1 VKQAVLFDLDGVLL
15 ETEPLKARA
24 HSTTTAHFGATVPPI
39 FYANV
44 MGMVHAEVRSAFMH
58 EGGIAPGPD
67 EYSRVFREHYQRL
80 VETEVRTCAGVPDLI
95 AALRRE
101 KFSIA
106 VVTSSARWMLT
117 GLLERMFGPNAF
129 DTTISADDVAAHKP
143 APDCYRKALANLQ
156 PDRAVAFEDTV
167 TGVSAAV
174 AAKLPVIAV
183 RHGLNANHDLSQ
195 ASVILPGL
203 EETAT
208 VMETVHKMLSWR

>member
-1 VKQAVLFDLDGVLL
+1 MKQAVLFDLDGVLL

-24 HSTTTAHFGATVPPI
+24 HSSATAFFGGTVPPI

-44 MGMVHAEVRSAFMH
+44 MGMVHAEVRSAFMR
-58 EGGIAPGPD
+58 EGGIAPAPD
-67 EYSRVFREHYQRL
+67 EYSRVFREHYQHL
-80 VETEVRTCAGVPDLI
+80 VESEVRACPGALDLI

-101 KFSIA
+101 NFSIA
-106 VVTSSARWMLT
+106 LVTSSARWMLA
-117 GLLERMFGPNAF
+117 GLLDRMFGPNAF

-143 APDCYRKALANLQ
+143 APDCYLKALADLQ

-167 TGVSAAV
+167 TGVSAAA

-183 RHGLNANHDLSQ
+183 RHELNAKHDLSR